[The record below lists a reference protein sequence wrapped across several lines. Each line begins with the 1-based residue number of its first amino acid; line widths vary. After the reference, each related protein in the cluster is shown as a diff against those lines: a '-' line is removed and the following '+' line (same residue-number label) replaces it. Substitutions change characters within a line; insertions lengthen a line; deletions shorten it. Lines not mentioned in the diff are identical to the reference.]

1 MMDLR
6 VGTGRGVRVAIVDTG
21 VVAGHPHV
29 GAVAEGFG
37 VEAGD
42 GGVRL
47 VPDFRDRHGHGTAC
61 AGVIRWIAPD
71 AEIVAVRV
79 LDERLTASAEA
90 MEAALSHLERLD
102 VRIAN
107 LSLGAPREGVRR
119 RLALATERLRE
130 RGVVVVAAVRPDGMP
145 SWPSDQPGVIA
156 VGTDPS
162 LREWEYRRGEAGE
175 PDFFASG
182 YPRPIPGRP
191 PAMNLAGPSFAAPR
205 IAAFAA
211 RALELAPSLHP
222 AAMLQALAEAAG
234 SELAGGGTDFDLRHG
249 SGAGTAAPRPDR
261 R

>member
-1 MMDLR
+1 MDLR
-6 VGTGRGVRVAIVDTG
+6 AATGRGVRVAIVDTG

-37 VEAGD
+37 VEVSEGA
-42 GGVRL
+42 VRV

-61 AGVIRWIAPD
+61 AGVVRWIAPD

-90 MEAALSHLERLD
+90 METALAHLERLD

-107 LSLGAPREGVRR
+107 LSLGAPREDAKR
-119 RLALATERLRE
+119 RLALATERFLE
-130 RGVVVVAAVRPDGMP
+130 RGVVVVAAVRPDGVP
-145 SWPSDQPGVIA
+145 SWPSDQPGVLA

-162 LREWEYRRGEAGE
+162 LGEWAYRRGGPGQ

-211 RALELAPSLHP
+211 RALELAPALDP
-222 AAMLQALAEAAG
+222 AGLLRVLSDGARGEPG
-234 SELAGGGTDFDLRHG
+234 DGHRPEGGRGGTNPG
-249 SGAGTAAPRPDR
+249 SPHANVR
-261 R
+261 